1 MIKPLTKR
9 KFIKIKIKVRR
20 ATQVDRPKDN
30 SDTLLTGDTSLTKE
44 VSLSEFLT
52 VFTSLFNIKK
62 THVIKYRRLMIKVG
76 SWVFR

>member
-1 MIKPLTKR
+1 MINPLTKR
-9 KFIKIKIKVRR
+9 KLIKIKIKVSR

-52 VFTSLFNIKK
+52 VLISLFNIKK